1 MLTRPPS
8 FRAVAAF
15 EAAARHVSFS
25 KAADELNLTQSA
37 ISHAIRSLELRLGAR
52 LFTRAGRNVV
62 LTPDGAHLA
71 RRVRESLALLAE
83 AFDRRSVPE
92 RTHLIIGIEPGLASR
107 LLARRL
113 GAFMALQPQIAI
125 QLKSAASAA
134 ALTAGQIDLAIR
146 AGPEPDLGVCSRVIA
161 RDQLWPV
168 AAPSVAR
175 GYDLADC
182 GDLPRIESHQHPWSL
197 WFAPGPRWASF
208 RASAI
213 VVDSDILAIEMAK
226 AGEGI
231 CLAPSLLVERELAEA
246 SLARLGRDQAP
257 AQWPY
262 SLDRNPA
269 SAKLDEI
276 ALFAA
281 WLTEALTSVYAEPA
295 VTSNRAPRAWAVA

>member
-1 MLTRPPS
+1 MDGRRLRASRAMLTRPPS

-92 RTHLIIGIEPGLASR
+92 RAHLIIGIGPGLASR

-134 ALTAGQIDLAIR
+134 ALPAGQIDLAHR
-146 AGPEPDLGVCSRVIA
+146 AGPG
-161 RDQLWPV
+161 
-168 AAPSVAR
+168 
-175 GYDLADC
+175 
-182 GDLPRIESHQHPWSL
+182 
-197 WFAPGPRWASF
+197 
-208 RASAI
+208 
-213 VVDSDILAIEMAK
+213 
-226 AGEGI
+226 
-231 CLAPSLLVERELAEA
+231 
-246 SLARLGRDQAP
+246 
-257 AQWPY
+257 
-262 SLDRNPA
+262 
-269 SAKLDEI
+269 
-276 ALFAA
+276 
-281 WLTEALTSVYAEPA
+281 
-295 VTSNRAPRAWAVA
+295 